1 MKDKILKNALLLAI
15 TGLMTACGGSDN
27 TATVSPVA
35 STSTI
40 QGTITGFGSI
50 YVNGIEFETNAASIV
65 IDGVPDIETSLG
77 IGDVV
82 ILQGSINDDGLTGVA
97 TAVSSADELEGYVLD
112 LSGLV
117 ASIGTINVMGQTV
130 EITIDTVFDS
140 NILNTIDELSINDIV
155 EVSGYSDGNGNV
167 LATRIETKRD
177 KDKVELKGFVSG
189 LNVSNLTFKIGAMVV
204 DYSSAFEVPGN
215 LIDGLLVEVKT
226 QSPLEGSL
234 VDGFTLIASK
244 VEIEESDGADDESG
258 DEIKRQG
265 LVTDVTDSTFLF
277 NGELIEI
284 ASLKINDDFDIQTLR
299 DGLLITVEGSIDA
312 NGVFIIKKIEDYQS
326 SKFELKGEVSAKTEN
341 TVNLIINGV
350 ETTFIVNNTTR
361 MHDKQNEEI
370 ASLHYFSLADVA
382 LGEFVEIKYYVDDS
396 SGDNIATELV
406 REDKPSPIRTRS
418 GL

>member
-1 MKDKILKNALLLAI
+1 MKDKILKNTLFLTIIGFL
-15 TGLMTACGGSDN
+15 TACGGSDN
-27 TATVSPVA
+27 SATVNPVSSA
-35 STSTI
+35 NTM

-50 YVNGIEFETNAASIV
+50 YVNGVEFETDTASVV

-82 ILQGSINDDGLTGVA
+82 VLQGKVNDDGLTGVA
-97 TAVSSADELEGYVLD
+97 TAVSSVDELEGYVLD
-112 LSGLV
+112 LSGLI
-117 ASIGTINVMGQTV
+117 AGIGAINVMGQTV

-140 NILNTIDELSINDIV
+140 DRLNIIDELSINDVV

-177 KDKVELKGFVSG
+177 IDKVELKGYVNE
-189 LNVSNLTFKIGAMVV
+189 LNAISLTFKIGALVV
-204 DYSSAFEVPGN
+204 DYRLAVELPSN

-234 VDGFTLIASK
+234 IDGFTLIASK
-244 VEIEESDGADDESG
+244 IEIEESDGENG
-258 DEIKRQG
+258 DEIERQG

-277 NGELIEI
+277 NGELVEI
-284 ASLKINDDFDIQTLR
+284 ASLKVGDDFDIQILK
-299 DGLLITVEGSIDA
+299 DGLLITVEGYIDT
-312 NGVFIIKKIEDYQS
+312 NGVFIIEKIEDYKS
-326 SKFELKGEVSAKTEN
+326 SKFELKGEVSVKTEN
-341 TVNLIINGV
+341 TVSLIVNAV
-350 ETTFIVNNTTR
+350 ETTFVVNNTTR

-382 LGEFVEIKYYVDDS
+382 LGEFVEIKYYVDDN